1 MFHLFWG
8 LTIKIGFLLCKPQII
23 WGGLGYTNGIW
34 DKPMLKSWV
43 SRILLCCWSRDLAG
57 FRTFVQLWQIVIP
70 YSLKYHRL
78 LFKTLWLGLLIVE
91 YVHAAPVDMR
101 KTFHIARIRGVFVWW
116 IWLPAVLQWCPREQ
130 KESREGT
137 RWWAIWLLANPSN
150 SCSFNNNFSQE
161 DASQHFSVL
170 PQMCPCLR
178 VLLER
183 YGGYRQ
189 QRELGYV
196 MWLLGPHRPI
206 WPRKETC
213 VALATCAVEQ
223 AAKDGEDD
231 QYDHNVPR
239 VFAWFLPSTVW
250 FTLYSS
256 LPVILWTAIYV
267 YINWTII

>member
-23 WGGLGYTNGIW
+23 WGGLGCTNWIW

-43 SRILLCCWSRDLAG
+43 SRILLCCWSRDLEG

-137 RWWAIWLLANPSN
+137 RWWAIWLLANPST

-161 DASQHFSVL
+161 DASQYFRVL
-170 PQMCPCLR
+170 PQMCPCWSTSRALWGLSPTKGARLCHVAAWSTSSNMAKKGDLR
-178 VLLER
+178 GV
-183 YGGYRQ
+183 GYMRCRTSRQ
-189 QRELGYV
+189 R
-196 MWLLGPHRPI
+196 WRR
-206 WPRKETC
+206 WP
-213 VALATCAVEQ
+213 AWPPA
-223 AAKDGEDD
+223 
-231 QYDHNVPR
+231 R
-239 VFAWFLPSTVW
+239 VFAWFPPSTVW

-267 YINWTII
+267 YTNWTIM